1 MAPRAPTGGGAAA
14 DDAPDHWR
22 HRRGNP
28 AGSLAHLGFMTVYLR
43 VLRGP
48 SHVSNATISTAIG
61 EISRPESLGIS

>member
-1 MAPRAPTGGGAAA
+1 
-14 DDAPDHWR
+14 
-22 HRRGNP
+22 
-28 AGSLAHLGFMTVYLR
+28 MTVYLR